1 MRFPLLYLD
10 IFPGNIILLLS
21 STLSVSLTH
30 TPSTHM
36 HIPNTH
42 THRHQV
48 SLIFLVTILFLSHSA
63 VHHLVHT
70 ELFCLYSAFWII
82 AQISTCIL
90 SPSWSFLN
98 ISLWLL
104 HPGSINTSS
113 PGTVPTLLPHWAG
126 KPLKYS
132 LALVS
137 SRLPKAQHHSGPE
150 RGLAN
155 CLMGQWRAR
164 ISAFFSL
171 TQLGNR
177 EYPIFPLSRAS

>member
-113 PGTVPTLLPHWAG
+113 PGTGTNSAPSLGREA
-126 KPLKYS
+126 LK
-132 LALVS
+132 VQ
-137 SRLPKAQHHSGPE
+137 P
-150 RGLAN
+150 
-155 CLMGQWRAR
+155 C
-164 ISAFFSL
+164 FSL
-171 TQLGNR
+171 FKASKSPAPFWPRKGPCQLSDGSMKGSYFCFLLSNTIR
-177 EYPIFPLSRAS
+177 E